1 MVSYQS
7 LASGG
12 YGPPANAGEA
22 LVAWKRAIPCC
33 RPYRRRPRRH
43 GGAEAWPSWT
53 WPGAPRAASG
63 AAQSRRPRRSAPVPG
78 NLVPETAPSS
88 SPCTGVSMFS
98 GTRHGGIERRDGG
111 VERRHGTGGHRHG
124 GTERR
129 DGGVERRQG
138 GRGRRH
144 RGRERVRGRGDTEI
158 TAIHHE
164 GVGDCCKDRMTNGCS
179 GEREDGSSRITVREG
194 NLRITDILL
203 DAVSTV
209 VELRAPDER
218 ESVRSGSEALSPP
231 FSRLRLPWSPAS
243 RRCMPGERLRR
254 RGCSS
259 R

>member
-1 MVSYQS
+1 M
-7 LASGG
+7 
-12 YGPPANAGEA
+12 
-22 LVAWKRAIPCC
+22 PCC

-53 WPGAPRAASG
+53 WPGVPRAASG

-98 GTRHGGIERRDGG
+98 GN
-111 VERRHGTGGHRHG
+111 RHG

-129 DGGVERRQG
+129 DRGVGRRHG

-144 RGRERVRGRGDTEI
+144 GGRERVRGRGDTEI
-158 TAIHHE
+158 TAIHDE
-164 GVGDCCKDRMTNGCS
+164 GGGECCKDRLTNDCS
-179 GEREDGSSRITVREG
+179 GEQEEGGNRITVREG
-194 NLRITDILL
+194 SLRITNILF
-203 DAVSTV
+203 DAVSAAA
-209 VELRAPDER
+209 ELGASDVR
-218 ESVRSGSEALSPP
+218 ESVRSGSEGLAAP
-231 FSRLRLPWSPAS
+231 FSRSRLPWSPAS